1 MNIEVCR
8 KWYAQGVREFG
19 QPAQHISWG
28 AFLFVNSILEG
39 IANQMGTKH
48 TAPLDCEALLVDMQ
62 TRLNRAS
69 QPHLCFTV
77 PGPTSASSAV
87 PSHPSSA
94 VSSLPSSVPPTS
106 HTVLSQ
112 PSASSSYAVPPPLQ
126 PQPALSRKRR
136 SQDVNDE
143 PQKQRKMSPVLF
155 SSCSDVEPDSPVHRP
170 RPRPRRKLID
180 IDEANCV
187 QNRTRAARTP
197 TELYQEPAQA
207 NWGRNGTEANA
218 IAGFLPLRRPLRP
231 QMSTCTICY
240 CQLTHTVDNTTANPA
255 LCVHCGRYKSR
266 NVSIICM
273 RRNKR
278 YIFYSY
284 K

>member
-19 QPAQHISWG
+19 QPAQHISLG
-28 AFLFVNSILEG
+28 AFLFLTSVLEG

-48 TAPLDCEALLVDMQ
+48 TAPLDCEALLVDLQ
-62 TRLNRAS
+62 TRLNRLS
-69 QPHLCFTV
+69 EPHLFFTI
-77 PGPTSASSAV
+77 PGAAI
-87 PSHPSSA
+87 PSQPSSA

-106 HTVLSQ
+106 LTVLSQ

-136 SQDVNDE
+136 SQDVNDK
-143 PQKQRKMSPVLF
+143 PQKRRRGSSQDLF
-155 SSCSDVEPDSPVHRP
+155 ASSSSCSSVEPDSPVHRPRP

-197 TELYQEPAQA
+197 TELYQEPEEA

-240 CQLTHTVDNTTANPA
+240 CQLTHSVDNTTSPA
-255 LCVHCGRYKSR
+255 LCVNCGRYKSR

-273 RRNKR
+273 RHNKR